1 MPIYFRQGALSALCI
16 VLYPSIGHTQPATP
30 EAKPAA
36 HVHHGLEEVLV
47 TANPVLEKVTIEPT
61 TAKLPA
67 EVVQD
72 TFVRAYRAL
81 LEYEPERIRDLR
93 LRGWLAAI
101 TSNLARNRS
110 RRAAPAPTGLEAV
123 AERADEVARLPEQ
136 ALERRE
142 AALAWR
148 RRLDSVPARYRQAV
162 ELRHV
167 SGLSYPELALV
178 LGRPVGTVKS
188 DVHRGLRLLR
198 EVVGLSLAEW
208 EECVAIGAV
217 EVAAP
222 R

>member
-1 MPIYFRQGALSALCI
+1 MCADCPDRLADDLESSFPLFLEHHQDLVYGIALRS
-16 VLYPSIGHTQPATP
+16 TKRPAD
-30 EAKPAA
+30 
-36 HVHHGLEEVLV
+36 
-47 TANPVLEKVTIEPT
+47 
-61 TAKLPA
+61 A
-67 EVVQD
+67 EDLAQD

-123 AERADEVARLPEQ
+123 AERADELARLPEQ

-198 EVVGLSLAEW
+198 EVVGRE
-208 EECVAIGAV
+208 IGPSGDEV
-217 EVAAP
+217 E